1 VNRCHRVQVRRFD
14 EHILIHVT
22 DLYRAARRLTHQD
35 SDAEDLVQETCLRAF
50 KALINYGTSGAK
62 VWVFSI
68 LRSVYLRETDRQPAK
83 SAQVSLDDIDAS
95 LLGSVEVLRDAY
107 ESLPPTVH
115 VLREEVRSAVLKL
128 PLRYREAVVLAHI
141 GGFSYREIA
150 QILHLPWARSCHDC
164 FGAAD
169 CSEPASEMSETP
181 RGLPDDLRRVPERH
195 RSLSG

>member
-1 VNRCHRVQVRRFD
+1 MSSVNPMPPSPKLRRFD

-35 SDAEDLVQETCLRAF
+35 ADAEDLVQETCLRAF
-50 KALINYGTSGAK
+50 KAFDQLRHPRAAK

-95 LLGSVEVLRDAY
+95 LLGSVEVFRDAY
-107 ESLPPTVH
+107 EGLPPPAH
-115 VLREEVRSAVLKL
+115 ALREEVRSAVLKL

-150 QILHLPWARSCHDC
+150 QILHLPLGTVMSRLFRGRRLLRAFLRDVRTPSGLAR
-164 FGAAD
+164 
-169 CSEPASEMSETP
+169 
-181 RGLPDDLRRVPERH
+181 
-195 RSLSG
+195 